1 MRASSII
8 TVNQLNGLLHNKRTV
23 PTVTLRNLIFRIC
36 SNLLQIAKHL
46 TVKAVNHG
54 VGSTDHFLKFL
65 WWYQVICASGTC
77 TNFPSAE
84 NVNLSS
90 LACKIGISSNC
101 ASGTCTNGKS
111 ASQGARHGVI
121 RCDTFKHDTL
131 IFVCKDTFS

>member
-65 WWYQVICASGTC
+65 SGDLC
-77 TNFPSAE
+77 KRHLHKFS
-84 NVNLSS
+84 VSRKCKFIKSS
-90 LACKIGISSNC
+90 LQNWHFKQLCKWYLHKWEICITRC
-101 ASGTCTNGKS
+101 QA
-111 ASQGARHGVI
+111 
-121 RCDTFKHDTL
+121 RCDT
-131 IFVCKDTFS
+131 V